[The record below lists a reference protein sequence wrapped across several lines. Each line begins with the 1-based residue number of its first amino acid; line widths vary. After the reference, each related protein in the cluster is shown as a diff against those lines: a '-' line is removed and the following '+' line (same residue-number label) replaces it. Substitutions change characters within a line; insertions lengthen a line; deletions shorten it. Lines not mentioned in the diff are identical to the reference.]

1 MDQESQSNLS
11 QASYQNSN
19 NNESIEESKTNN
31 KFKLVS
37 SNILFIV
44 CILLISSVFAYV
56 SITKNSTFSN
66 LFESKPTKEVVL
78 FGDSLI
84 GVPNHLYDLAPELE
98 KMIEKQRPRTDMII
112 TASAANGNTVTDL
125 LKRVDKDVLE
135 RPNKTPPP
143 DGVIV
148 LFDSDACNDLDA
160 NDDAAVLTE
169 YKGNLER
176 LINKLQSKISN
187 FKPFFLNFK
196 LNSDSLNNIH
206 NFKISDYV
214 ALSGPI
220 LMGEL
225 PEGKNRKDAVVDQF
239 EAVNKEV
246 AAKLKI
252 DYIDLRHEFQKH
264 EPKSAK
270 SEEQYEGKLTM
281 DGEHPLRGGADIIKE
296 NFAAMIL
303 SWTKLFE

>member
-1 MDQESQSNLS
+1 MDQESQSNLP
-11 QASYQNSN
+11 QASYQNSDN
-19 NNESIEESKTNN
+19 NQSIEESKTNN

-66 LFESKPTKEVVL
+66 FFESKPTKEVVL

-98 KMIEKQRPRTDMII
+98 KMIEKERSRTDMII

-143 DGVIV
+143 DGIIV

-187 FKPFFLNFK
+187 LIHFLK
-196 LNSDSLNNIH
+196 
-206 NFKISDYV
+206 
-214 ALSGPI
+214 
-220 LMGEL
+220 
-225 PEGKNRKDAVVDQF
+225 
-239 EAVNKEV
+239 
-246 AAKLKI
+246 
-252 DYIDLRHEFQKH
+252 FQ
-264 EPKSAK
+264 
-270 SEEQYEGKLTM
+270 
-281 DGEHPLRGGADIIKE
+281 I
-296 NFAAMIL
+296 
-303 SWTKLFE
+303 